1 MVIFN
6 SYVKLPEGKCQ
17 SKTQCADLWF
27 VFFSVGKCHKESSD
41 FGMSTLSTMAM
52 GIAVSWKYRID
63 ASDVGMDL
71 GGIGIQNARLVPS
84 LITTDHSW

>member
-1 MVIFN
+1 MLNYQRVSVNQKRNVQIFG
-6 SYVKLPEGKCQ
+6 S
-17 SKTQCADLWF
+17 
-27 VFFSVGKCHKESSD
+27 FFSVGKCHKESSD